1 MQMDA
6 GHAEPRRSQMS
17 DWVVVATYSSNT
29 EAELYVEILREA
41 GIPAVVR
48 HEGAIFGPGFS
59 GSMSRGAG
67 IALPAELADKAG
79 ELIDDSAD
87 TVADEPA

>member
-1 MQMDA
+1 
-6 GHAEPRRSQMS
+6 MS

-29 EAELYVEILREA
+29 EAEVYVEILREA

-59 GSMSRGAG
+59 GSMSRGAA
-67 IALPAELADKAG
+67 IAVPAELVERAG
-79 ELIDDSAD
+79 ELIGDSTD
-87 TVADEPA
+87 TVPDEPA

>member
-1 MQMDA
+1 
-6 GHAEPRRSQMS
+6 MS

-59 GSMSRGAG
+59 GSMSRGAA
-67 IALPAELADKAG
+67 IAVPAELEEQAA
-79 ELIDDSAD
+79 ELIDDSTE
-87 TVADEPA
+87 TVPDEPE

>member
-1 MQMDA
+1 
-6 GHAEPRRSQMS
+6 MS

-29 EAELYVEILREA
+29 EAELYLEILHEA

-59 GSMSRGAG
+59 GSMSRGAE
-67 IALPAELADKAG
+67 IAVPEDMADRAS
-79 ELIDDSAD
+79 ELIDDE
-87 TVADEPA
+87 ADEVIDETV